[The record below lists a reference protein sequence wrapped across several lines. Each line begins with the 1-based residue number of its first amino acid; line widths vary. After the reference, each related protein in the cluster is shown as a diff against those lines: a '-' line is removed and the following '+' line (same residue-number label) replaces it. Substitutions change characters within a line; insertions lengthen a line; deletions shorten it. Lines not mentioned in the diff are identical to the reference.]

1 MRSMKRFF
9 ALLLALMMLL
19 SACKQ
24 VPETTQ
30 PSTTVPTTEQKDPT
44 TVPGTTQAPQTTAPE
59 TTVPETT
66 APETTVPQTT
76 EAPTTAAPTQA
87 PTAAPTTVPPTTA
100 APTTVPPVTAAPTTV
115 PPTAAPTTVPPTT
128 RPVPT
133 KPAETRPA
141 ATKPVPTT
149 QAPQD
154 YTLKVN
160 PSSLTLTEGQ
170 SKQLD
175 VAYGGTGKLTWTSDN
190 EKVATVDSK
199 GKVKAVASGNA
210 VITVTD
216 GKKTATVNVKVE
228 GNYSLGISPMTLTM
242 EAGTAKDL
250 AVYYNGPQNKYLTWS
265 SSDKNIA
272 TVSGGTVRA
281 KKAGTCTITV
291 TNGEKSASMTLT
303 VVDCLEC
310 MGAGQGLTFN
320 YDEQFICSGHI
331 GAVPM
336 TFESVFTL
344 PKNGLTHKNS
354 LMQNDDWFSYGVT
367 YSLSMGANGEGRPQI
382 GFRLGQFTYNT
393 YTFNRVNVA
402 TGEKVHLTITYDPA
416 AASASCYVNGQ
427 LKQTITGIQDS
438 KQTMKYNLV
447 VGGDIRNGNS
457 YFFEGTMDSVAIW
470 SDLRTGKEIAADAAS
485 GIDTADK
492 NLLAAYDLTRCH
504 NCMKEDLSKNGNDLD
519 HIILWQD
526 KDTVEPVQD
535 FDYSFAVIGDTQ
547 TMCEKDP
554 EAMEAIYDWILA
566 NQASQKIEYV
576 IGLGDI
582 TNHSTDVEWE
592 RANAYISKLN
602 GKIPYTL
609 VRGNH
614 DDWDDFNRNLH
625 NGFYEN
631 TLNGMMVEGEIG
643 LTLEANPTQPGI
655 IPAPMDAV
663 DHNTGKPVAEGTLVT
678 REKDIPEGAP
688 VQGDLTN
695 SYRYFSIDGTDY
707 LFLTLDFAP
716 SPEILQWANDVI
728 EAHPNHRVIAIT
740 HAYMYRDG
748 TTLDANDCYPPTYY
762 EGYNDPQNGDQ
773 MWEKLFSQ
781 HENVCMVLSGHDP
794 WQHVVYR
801 QDEGIYGN
809 TVTQMLIDAQYV
821 DYYMG
826 SSAMV
831 AMFYFSDGGDTLTV
845 RYYSVAH
852 DRFGSAISQFT
863 IDLT

>member
-1 MRSMKRFF
+1 MRSAKQLF
-9 ALLLALMMLL
+9 ALLLALVMVL

-30 PSTTVPTTEQKDPT
+30 PGTTVPTTQAPT
-44 TVPGTTQAPQTTAPE
+44 TTQAPETTAPTTTAPE

-66 APETTVPQTT
+66 ATQTT
-76 EAPTTAAPTQA
+76 EAPTVVA
-87 PTAAPTTVPPTTA
+87 PTAAPTTVPPVTA

-115 PPTAAPTTVPPTT
+115 PPTTQVPATAAPTTRPVATKPTEATVPPTT
-128 RPVPT
+128 AAP
-133 KPAETRPA
+133 KPQEHI
-141 ATKPVPTT
+141 
-149 QAPQD
+149 
-154 YTLKVN
+154 LKVN
-160 PSSLTLTEGQ
+160 PSNLTLTEGQ
-170 SKQLD
+170 SKRLD
-175 VAYGGTGKLTWTSDN
+175 VAYGGTAKLTWSSSN
-190 EKVATVDSK
+190 EAVATVK
-199 GKVKAVASGNA
+199 NGTVKAIASGTA

-216 GKKTATVNVKVE
+216 GEKTATVNVKVE

-242 EAGTAKDL
+242 EAGTSKELTA
-250 AVYYNGPQNKYLTWS
+250 YYNGPQNKYLTWS
-265 SSDKNIA
+265 SSDKSIA

-303 VVDCLEC
+303 VVACLEC

-320 YDEQFICSGHI
+320 YDEQFMLSDNI
-331 GAVPM
+331 AKVPL
-336 TFESVFTL
+336 TFESVFSL

-354 LMQNDDWFSYGVT
+354 LLQNDDWFSYGVT
-367 YSLSMGANGEGRPQI
+367 YSLSKGKNGEGMPQI
-382 GFRLGQFTYNT
+382 GFREDQFTYYT
-393 YTFNRVNVA
+393 YTFNKVNVA
-402 TGEKVHLTITYDPA
+402 VGDKVHLTITYDPA
-416 AASASCYVNGQ
+416 AKSASCYVNGE

-438 KQTMKYNLV
+438 GRNMKYNLV

-457 YFFEGTMDSVAIW
+457 YYFEGTMDSVAIW
-470 SDLRTGKEIAADAAS
+470 SDLRTGKEIAADYAN
-485 GIDTADK
+485 GIDSADK
-492 NLLAAYDLTRCH
+492 NLVAAFDLTLCH
-504 NCMKEDLSKNGNDLD
+504 KCMKEDLSKNSNDLE

-526 KDTVEPVQD
+526 KDAVEPVKD

-547 TMCEKDP
+547 TMCEQDP
-554 EAMEAIYDWILA
+554 ASMEAIYDWILA
-566 NQASQKIEYV
+566 NQESQKIEYV

-602 GKIPYTL
+602 NKIPYTL

-631 TLNGMMVEGEIG
+631 EIIQNGGLMVEGEIG

-655 IPAPMDAV
+655 IPAPKDAI
-663 DHNTGKPVAEGTLVT
+663 DRNTSLPITEGTLVT
-678 REKDIPEGAP
+678 REKDVPEGSP

-716 SPEILQWANDVI
+716 SPEILQWASDVI

-748 TTLDANDCYPPTYY
+748 TTIDANDCYPPTYY
-762 EGYNDPQNGDQ
+762 EGYDDPQNGDH

-781 HENVCMVLSGHDP
+781 HENVFMVLSGHDP

-801 QDEGIYGN
+801 QDEGVHGN

-852 DRFGSAISQFT
+852 DRYGSVASQFT

>member
-30 PSTTVPTTEQKDPT
+30 PGSTVPTTEQKDPT

-76 EAPTTAAPTQA
+76 EAPTTVAPTTQA

-128 RPVPT
+128 RPVAT

-170 SKQLD
+170 SKKLD

-190 EKVATVDSK
+190 EKVATVSN
-199 GKVKAVASGNA
+199 GTVKAVASGTA

-242 EAGTAKDL
+242 EAGTSKKLTA
-250 AVYYNGPQNKYLTWS
+250 YYTGPWNKYLTWS

-272 TVSGGTVRA
+272 TVSGETVRA

-310 MGAGQGLTFN
+310 MGAGQGLTFG
-320 YDEQFICSGHI
+320 YDEQFAFSEHI

-354 LMQNDDWFSYGVT
+354 LLVSDDLFAHGVSYFVT
-367 YSLSMGANGEGRPQI
+367 DKGCPQI
-382 GFRLGQFTYNT
+382 YFREDQFTYRS
-393 YTFNRVNVA
+393 YTFDKLDVA
-402 TGEKVHLTITYDPA
+402 TGKKVHLAITYDPA
-416 AASASCYVNGQ
+416 AKQVSCYVDGI
-427 LKQTITGIQDS
+427 LKQTISNTNYSDQP
-438 KQTMKYNLV
+438 MKHNMV
-447 VGGDIRNGNS
+447 IGGDLRNGNS

-470 SDLRTGKEIAADAAS
+470 SDLRTGKEIAADAA
-485 GIDTADK
+485 GTLDTADK
-492 NLLAAYDLTRCH
+492 ALLAAYDLTRCH
-504 NCMKEDLSKNGNDLD
+504 DCMKEDLSKNDNDLE
-519 HIILWQD
+519 HIVLWQD
-526 KDTVEPVQD
+526 KADVEPVED

-554 EAMEAIYDWILA
+554 AAMEAIYDWILK
-566 NQASQKIEYV
+566 NQESQKIEYV

-582 TNHSTDVEWE
+582 TNHSTDVEWK

-631 TLNGMMVEGEIG
+631 TLDGMMTPGDIT
-643 LTLEANPTQPGI
+643 LTDPNQPGLVAPNKVVDKNGNFLDSSGNI
-655 IPAPMDAV
+655 IPD
-663 DHNTGKPVAEGTLVT
+663 GTLVT
-678 REKDIPEGAP
+678 RENDIPEGGT